1 MAEKDLT
8 LLKAAQP
15 KEAIAMLDMQTQS
28 VPADQALA
36 MPRSLRS
43 VRNEGT
49 RIAVEFDDGS
59 ASQLSMRWLRL
70 ACECGICGDTAS
82 GKRWLTPA
90 DAPADARATSI
101 EISLGGKMDVVWQD
115 GHVSR
120 FAAGFLAAHAGRV
133 GDPGAERFRPV
144 LWSSNLA
151 GRLGCF
157 AFDAVVEDDEA
168 LFQSLRALRDH
179 GIAMLTGVPAEPEA
193 TLRVAGRYGPV
204 RETSYGK
211 VFDLISRPD
220 ARVAGETARAQI
232 PHTDE
237 PFRYSPPGFI
247 FFHAIRTGA
256 GSGGTSLMVDGFQ
269 VAERMRRDTP
279 HLFDL
284 LARHGV
290 TFHREHAGDVFFS
303 AEAHVIS
310 LDASGAVT
318 GIRYNDR
325 CLAPQAGSIEEI
337 DGLIE
342 ALAEL
347 TRLICNPAD
356 QFQHQLQPGEVLV
369 FDNQR
374 VLHGRTAFDPTRA
387 VRHLRSCNL
396 DRDGVHSAFRTL
408 ARRFAP
414 QEAEAVLYQ
423 GAIL

>member
-1 MAEKDLT
+1 
-8 LLKAAQP
+8 
-15 KEAIAMLDMQTQS
+15 MLDTPKHS
-28 VPADQALA
+28 VTVDHSPAKA
-36 MPRSLRS
+36 RSVRS

-49 RIAVEFDDGS
+49 RVAIEFTDGEVGR
-59 ASQLSMRWLRL
+59 LSMRWLRL
-70 ACECGICGDTAS
+70 ACECETCGDTAS

-90 DAPADARATSI
+90 DIPADVRAASI
-101 EISLGGKMDVVWQD
+101 EISSAGETDVVWQD
-115 GHVSR
+115 GHASR
-120 FAAGFLAAHAGRV
+120 FAAGFLAAHIGQAG
-133 GDPGAERFRPV
+133 DLGAPRFQPA
-144 LWSSNLA
+144 LWSSDLA
-151 GRLGCF
+151 TRLGRF
-157 AFDAVVEDDEA
+157 AFDAVVEDDEV
-168 LFQSLRALRDH
+168 LFHSLRALRDH

-269 VAERMRRDTP
+269 VAEVMRRNTP
-279 HLFDL
+279 ELFDL
-284 LARHGV
+284 LTRHGV
-290 TFHREHAGDVFFS
+290 IFHREHAGEVFFS
-303 AEAHVIS
+303 AEAHVLS
-310 LDASGAVT
+310 LDPRGAVT
-318 GIRYNDR
+318 GMRYNDR
-325 CLAPQAGSIEEI
+325 CLAPQTGAVDAI

-347 TRLICNPAD
+347 TRLICDPQN

-374 VLHGRTAFDPTRA
+374 VLHGRTAFDPTLA
-387 VRHLRSCNL
+387 IRHLRSCNL

-414 QEAEAVLYQ
+414 DEAETVLYQ
-423 GAIL
+423 GAIF

>member
-1 MAEKDLT
+1 
-8 LLKAAQP
+8 
-15 KEAIAMLDMQTQS
+15 MLDTPKQS
-28 VPADQALA
+28 SSDPRPFRA
-36 MPRSLRS
+36 MRA
-43 VRNEGT
+43 EGD
-49 RIAVEFDDGS
+49 RIAFDFDGGKV
-59 ASQLSMRWLRL
+59 AWLSSRWLRL
-70 ACECGICGDTAS
+70 ACECEICGDTAS

-90 DAPADARATSI
+90 DVPARIRPTSI
-101 EISLGGKMDVVWQD
+101 DASASEVTVTWED

-120 FAAGFLAAHAGRV
+120 YAARFLADRAGS
-133 GDPGAERFRPV
+133 GAVRFQPD
-144 LWSSNLA
+144 LWDSDLGA
-151 GRLGCF
+151 RLGRF
-157 AFDAVVEDDEA
+157 AFDAVVEDDET
-168 LFQSLRALRDH
+168 LFHSLRALRDH
-179 GIAMLTGVPAEPEA
+179 GIAMLTGVPAETEA
-193 TLRVAGRYGPV
+193 TARVAGRYGPI

-256 GSGGTSLMVDGFQ
+256 GAGGTSLMVDGFH
-269 VAERMRRDTP
+269 VAELMRTGTP
-279 HLFDL
+279 KLFEL
-284 LARHGV
+284 LTRHGV
-290 TFHREHAGDVFFS
+290 TFHREHAGEVFFS

-310 LDASGAVT
+310 LDAAGQVT

-325 CLAPQAGSIEEI
+325 CLAPQTAPEDEI

-347 TRLICNPAD
+347 TRLICDPQN

-374 VLHGRTAFDPTRA
+374 VMHGRSAFDPTLA
-387 VRHLRSCNL
+387 VRHLRSCNI
-396 DRDGVHSAFRTL
+396 DRDGVHSALRTL

-414 QEAEAVLYQ
+414 DEAETVLYQ
-423 GAIL
+423 GAIF

>member
-1 MAEKDLT
+1 
-8 LLKAAQP
+8 
-15 KEAIAMLDMQTQS
+15 MLDTPKHASQPGHAGSQ
-28 VPADQALA
+28 A
-36 MPRSLRS
+36 MPIRAMRA
-43 VRNEGT
+43 EGA
-49 RIAVEFDDGS
+49 RIAIELADGR
-59 ASQLSMRWLRL
+59 AATLSTRWLRL
-70 ACECGICGDTAS
+70 ACECEQCGDTAS

-90 DAPADARATSI
+90 DVGKAVRAESF
-101 EISLGGKMDVVWQD
+101 DVSSPGQVTAIWQD

-120 FAAGFLAAHAGRV
+120 YDAALLAGHAG
-133 GDPGAERFRPV
+133 GPGPVRFQPQ
-144 LWSSNLA
+144 LWNSDLTA
-151 GRLGCF
+151 RLGRF
-157 AFDAVVEDDEA
+157 AFDAVVADDEA

-179 GIAMLTGVPAEPEA
+179 GIAMLTGVPAETEA
-193 TLRVAGRYGPV
+193 TARVAGRYGPI

-237 PFRYSPPGFI
+237 PFRYAPPGFI

-256 GSGGTSLMVDGFQ
+256 GTGGTSLMVDGFHI
-269 VAERMRRDTP
+269 AELMRNRTP
-279 HLFDL
+279 GLFEL
-284 LARHGV
+284 LTRHGV
-290 TFHREHAGDVFFS
+290 TFHREHAGEVFFS

-310 LDASGAVT
+310 LDAAGAVT

-325 CLAPQAGSIEEI
+325 CLAPQWAPEDRI

-347 TRLICNPAD
+347 TRLICDPQN

-374 VLHGRTAFDPTRA
+374 VLHGRSAFDPA
-387 VRHLRSCNL
+387 LAMRHLRSCNI
-396 DRDGVHSAFRTL
+396 DRDGVHSAFRSL

-414 QEAEAVLYQ
+414 EEAEAVLYQ
-423 GAIL
+423 GAIF

>member
-1 MAEKDLT
+1 
-8 LLKAAQP
+8 
-15 KEAIAMLDMQTQS
+15 MLDTPKHPTAIENEQVS
-28 VPADQALA
+28 A
-36 MPRSLRS
+36 RSIRS
-43 VRNEGT
+43 MRNEGT
-49 RIAVEFDDGS
+49 RLAVEFDDGS
-59 ASQLSMRWLRL
+59 VGRLSMRWLRL
-70 ACECGICGDTAS
+70 ACECETCGDTAS

-90 DAPADARATSI
+90 DVPADVHAASV
-101 EISLGGKMDVVWQD
+101 EISSAGEMDVVWQD
-115 GHVSR
+115 GHVSH
-120 FAAGFLAAHAGRV
+120 FAPGLLAAHIGS
-133 GDPGAERFRPV
+133 GGEPGARRFQPR
-144 LWSSNLA
+144 LWSSDLS
-151 GRLGCF
+151 GRLGRF
-157 AFDAVVEDDEA
+157 AFDAVVEDDET
-168 LFQSLRALRDH
+168 LFHSLRALRDH

-269 VAERMRRDTP
+269 VAEKMRKHTP
-279 HLFDL
+279 KLFDL

-290 TFHREHAGDVFFS
+290 TFHREHVGEVFFS
-303 AEAHVIS
+303 AEAHVVS

-325 CLAPQAGSIEEI
+325 CLAPQTGPVEEI

-347 TRLICNPAD
+347 TRLICDPVN

-374 VLHGRTAFDPTRA
+374 VLHGRTAFDPTLA

>member
-1 MAEKDLT
+1 
-8 LLKAAQP
+8 
-15 KEAIAMLDMQTQS
+15 MLDTPQHPTA
-28 VPADQALA
+28 VDRPPAK
-36 MPRSLRS
+36 PRSVRS

-49 RIAVEFDDGS
+49 RVAIEFDDGK
-59 ASQLSMRWLRL
+59 AGRLSMRWLRL
-70 ACECGICGDTAS
+70 ACECEACGDTAS
-82 GKRWLTPA
+82 GKRWLTPT
-90 DAPADARATSI
+90 DVPADIRAASI
-101 EISLGGKMDVVWQD
+101 EISSDGETSVAWQD

-120 FAAGFLAAHAGRV
+120 FTAGFLAAHV
-133 GDPGAERFRPV
+133 GSGGNADTRRFSPA
-144 LWSSNLA
+144 LWSNDLA
-151 GRLGCF
+151 EGLGRF
-157 AFDAVVEDDEA
+157 AFDAVVEDDET
-168 LFQSLRALRDH
+168 LFRSLRALRDH

-256 GSGGTSLMVDGFQ
+256 GSGGTSLMVDGFH
-269 VAERMRRDTP
+269 VATLMCRDKP
-279 HLFDL
+279 ELFEL
-284 LARHGV
+284 LTRHGV
-290 TFHREHAGDVFFS
+290 TFHREHAGEVFFS

-310 LDASGAVT
+310 LDAKGAVT

-325 CLAPQAGSIEEI
+325 CLAPQAATIDEI

-347 TRLICNPAD
+347 TRLICDPAN
-356 QFQHQLQPGEVLV
+356 QFQHQLRPGEVLV

-374 VLHGRTAFDPTRA
+374 VLHGRTAFDPTLA

-396 DRDGVHSAFRTL
+396 DRDGVHSAFRAL

-414 QEAEAVLYQ
+414 DEAETVLYQ

>member
-1 MAEKDLT
+1 
-8 LLKAAQP
+8 
-15 KEAIAMLDMQTQS
+15 MLDMQTHS
-28 VPADQALA
+28 VPAGQALA
-36 MPRSLRS
+36 TPRSLRS
-43 VRNEGT
+43 MRNEGT

-59 ASQLSMRWLRL
+59 AGRLSTRWLRL
-70 ACECGICGDTAS
+70 ACECEICGDTAS

-90 DAPADARATSI
+90 DVPADIRAASI
-101 EISLGGKMDVVWQD
+101 EVSSDGKMDVVWQD

-120 FAAGFLAAHAGRV
+120 FAAGFLAVPAGCA
-133 GDPGAERFRPV
+133 GDFGAPRFQPE
-144 LWSSNLA
+144 LWSGDLA
-151 GRLGCF
+151 ARLGRF

-168 LFQSLRALRDH
+168 LFHSLRALRDH

-269 VAERMRRDTP
+269 VAERMRTNSP
-279 HLFDL
+279 KLFDL

-318 GIRYNDR
+318 GMRFNDR
-325 CLAPQAGSIEEI
+325 CLAPQTGAVEEI

-347 TRLICNPAD
+347 TRLICDPAN

-374 VLHGRTAFDPTRA
+374 VLHGRTAFDPTLA

-396 DRDGVHSAFRTL
+396 DRDGVHSAFRSL

>member
-1 MAEKDLT
+1 
-8 LLKAAQP
+8 
-15 KEAIAMLDMQTQS
+15 MLDMQTQS
-28 VPADQALA
+28 IPVNQAFA
-36 MPRSLRS
+36 PPCSLRS
-43 VRNEGT
+43 MRNEGA

-59 ASQLSMRWLRL
+59 AGRLSMRWLRL
-70 ACECGICGDTAS
+70 ACECEICGDTAS

-90 DAPADARATSI
+90 DVPADIRATSV
-101 EISLGGKMDVVWQD
+101 EISSDGTMDVVWQD
-115 GHVSR
+115 GHASR
-120 FAAGFLAAHAGRV
+120 FAAGFLAVYAGRV
-133 GDPGAERFRPV
+133 GDFGAPRFHPK
-144 LWSSNLA
+144 LWNSDLSR
-151 GRLGCF
+151 RLGRF

-168 LFQSLRALRDH
+168 LFHSLRALRDH
-179 GIAMLTGVPAEPEA
+179 GVAMLTGVPAEPEA

-269 VAERMRRDTP
+269 VAEQMRTNTP

-284 LARHGV
+284 LTRHGV

-310 LDASGAVT
+310 LDATGAVT
-318 GIRYNDR
+318 GMRFNDR
-325 CLAPQAGSIEEI
+325 CLAPQAGAVDEI

-347 TRLICNPAD
+347 TRLICDPAN
-356 QFQHQLQPGEVLV
+356 QFRHQLQPGEVLV

-374 VLHGRTAFDPTRA
+374 VLHGRTEFDPTLA

-414 QEAEAVLYQ
+414 QEAQAVLYQ

>member
-1 MAEKDLT
+1 
-8 LLKAAQP
+8 
-15 KEAIAMLDMQTQS
+15 MLDMQTQS
-28 VPADQALA
+28 VPAGQALA
-36 MPRSLRS
+36 TRSLRS
-43 VRNEGT
+43 MRNEGPN
-49 RIAVEFDDGS
+49 IAMEFDDGS
-59 ASQLSMRWLRL
+59 VGRLSTRWLRL

-90 DAPADARATSI
+90 DVPADTRATSI
-101 EISLGGKMDVVWQD
+101 EISTDGKMDVVWQD

-120 FAAGFLAAHAGRV
+120 FAADFLAAHAGRG
-133 GDPGAERFRPV
+133 GDFGAPRFQPE
-144 LWSSNLA
+144 LWNSDLGA
-151 GRLGCF
+151 RLGRF
-157 AFDAVVEDDEA
+157 AFDAVVEDDAA

-269 VAERMRRDTP
+269 IAERMRRDTP
-279 HLFDL
+279 DLFAL

-290 TFHREHAGDVFFS
+290 TFHREHAGEVFFS

-318 GIRYNDR
+318 GIRFNDR
-325 CLAPQAGSIEEI
+325 CLAPQTGAVDEI

-342 ALAEL
+342 ALAGL
-347 TRLICNPAD
+347 TRLVCDPAN
-356 QFQHQLQPGEVLV
+356 QFRHQLQPGEVLV

-374 VLHGRTAFDPTRA
+374 VLHGRTEFDPTLA

-414 QEAEAVLYQ
+414 EEAEAVLYQ
-423 GAIL
+423 GAIF

>member
-1 MAEKDLT
+1 
-8 LLKAAQP
+8 
-15 KEAIAMLDMQTQS
+15 MLDTPS
-28 VPADQALA
+28 HTTETKRAAAPIRAIRA
-36 MPRSLRS
+36 
-43 VRNEGT
+43 EGA
-49 RIAVEFDDGS
+49 RIAVELVGGRT
-59 ASQLSMRWLRL
+59 ARLSTRWLRL
-70 ACECGICGDTAS
+70 ACECEACGDTAS

-90 DAPADARATSI
+90 DISTAIHAESFDASTPGQVTAI
-101 EISLGGKMDVVWQD
+101 WQD

-120 FAAGFLAAHAGRV
+120 YDAAFLASHTDDAG
-133 GDPGAERFRPV
+133 AARFEPQ
-144 LWSSNLA
+144 LWDGGLA
-151 GRLGCF
+151 ARLGRF
-157 AFDAVVEDDEA
+157 AFDAVVGDDEA

-179 GIAMLTGVPAEPEA
+179 GIAMLTGVPAEKEA
-193 TLRVAGRYGPV
+193 TARVAGRYGPI

-237 PFRYSPPGFI
+237 PFRYAPPGFI

-256 GSGGTSLMVDGFQ
+256 GTGGTSLTVDGFH
-269 VAERMRRDTP
+269 VAELMRTGTP
-279 HLFDL
+279 ELFDL
-284 LARHGV
+284 LTRRGV
-290 TFHREHAGDVFFS
+290 TFHREHAGEVFFS

-310 LDASGAVT
+310 LDAVGQVT

-325 CLAPQAGSIEEI
+325 CLAPQQAPETEI
-337 DGLIE
+337 DSLIE

-347 TRLICNPAD
+347 TRLICDPQN

-374 VLHGRTAFDPTRA
+374 VLHGRTAFDPTLA
-387 VRHLRSCNL
+387 VRHLRSCNI

-414 QEAEAVLYQ
+414 EEAEAVLYQ
-423 GAIL
+423 GAIF

>member
-1 MAEKDLT
+1 
-8 LLKAAQP
+8 
-15 KEAIAMLDMQTQS
+15 
-28 VPADQALA
+28 
-36 MPRSLRS
+36 
-43 VRNEGT
+43 
-49 RIAVEFDDGS
+49 
-59 ASQLSMRWLRL
+59 
-70 ACECGICGDTAS
+70 
-82 GKRWLTPA
+82 
-90 DAPADARATSI
+90 
-101 EISLGGKMDVVWQD
+101 MDVVWQD
-115 GHVSR
+115 GHASR
-120 FAAGFLAAHAGRV
+120 FAADFLAAHAGQAA
-133 GDPGAERFRPV
+133 GLGAPRFRPD
-144 LWSSNLA
+144 LWSSDLA
-151 GRLGCF
+151 ARLRRF

-269 VAERMRRDTP
+269 VAERIRRDTP
-279 HLFDL
+279 HLFEL
-284 LARHGV
+284 LTRHGV

-310 LDASGAVT
+310 LDASGDVT
-318 GIRYNDR
+318 GMRFNDR
-325 CLAPQAGSIEEI
+325 CLAPQTGAVDEI

-347 TRLICNPAD
+347 TRLICDPAN
-356 QFQHQLQPGEVLV
+356 QFQHQLKPGEVLV

-374 VLHGRTAFDPTRA
+374 VLHGRTEFDPTLA

-414 QEAEAVLYQ
+414 SEAEAVLYQ

>member
-1 MAEKDLT
+1 
-8 LLKAAQP
+8 
-15 KEAIAMLDMQTQS
+15 MLDIQTQS
-28 VPADQALA
+28 APVGRALEA
-36 MPRSLRS
+36 QPSLRAI
-43 VRNEGT
+43 RNEGT

-59 ASQLSMRWLRL
+59 AGRLSMGWLRL
-70 ACECGICGDTAS
+70 ACECETCGDTAS

-90 DAPADARATSI
+90 DVPADIRAMSI
-101 EISLGGKMDVVWQD
+101 EISSGGTMDVVWQD
-115 GHVSR
+115 GHASR
-120 FAAGFLAAHAGRV
+120 FAAGFLAVHAGRP
-133 GDPGAERFRPV
+133 GDFGAPRFQPE
-144 LWSSNLA
+144 LWNSDLA
-151 GRLGCF
+151 SRLGRF
-157 AFDAVVEDDEA
+157 AFDAVVEDDET
-168 LFQSLRALRDH
+168 LFRSLRALRDH

-211 VFDLISRPD
+211 VFDLVSRPD

-269 VAERMRRDTP
+269 VAERMRKNTP
-279 HLFDL
+279 ELFDL
-284 LARHGV
+284 LTRHGV

-310 LDASGAVT
+310 LDATGAVT
-318 GIRYNDR
+318 GMRFNDR
-325 CLAPQAGSIEEI
+325 CLAPQTGAVDEI

-347 TRLICNPAD
+347 TRLIRDPAN
-356 QFQHQLQPGEVLV
+356 QFQHQLKPGEVLV

-374 VLHGRTAFDPTRA
+374 VLHGRTEFDPTLA

-414 QEAEAVLYQ
+414 EEAEAMLYQ
-423 GAIL
+423 GAIF

>member
-1 MAEKDLT
+1 
-8 LLKAAQP
+8 
-15 KEAIAMLDMQTQS
+15 MLDMQTQS
-28 VPADQALA
+28 VPAGQALA
-36 MPRSLRS
+36 TRSLRAM
-43 VRNEGT
+43 RNEGL

-59 ASQLSMRWLRL
+59 AGRLSMRWLRL
-70 ACECGICGDTAS
+70 ACECEICGDTAS

-90 DAPADARATSI
+90 DVPADIRAASI
-101 EISLGGKMDVVWQD
+101 EISTDGTTDVVWRD

-120 FAAGFLAAHAGRV
+120 FAVGFLAAHAGRG
-133 GDPGAERFRPV
+133 GDFGAPRFQPE
-144 LWSSNLA
+144 LWNSDLGA
-151 GRLGCF
+151 RLGRF
-157 AFDAVVEDDEA
+157 AFDAVVEDDAA
-168 LFQSLRALRDH
+168 LFHSLRALRDH

-193 TLRVAGRYGPV
+193 TLRVAGRYGLV

-269 VAERMRRDTP
+269 VAERMRTNSP
-279 HLFDL
+279 ELFDL

-318 GIRYNDR
+318 GIRFNDR
-325 CLAPQAGSIEEI
+325 CLAPQTGAVDEI

-347 TRLICNPAD
+347 TRLICNPAN
-356 QFQHQLQPGEVLV
+356 QFRHQLQPGEVLV

-374 VLHGRTAFDPTRA
+374 VLHGRTEFDPTLA

-414 QEAEAVLYQ
+414 EEAEAVLYQ
-423 GAIL
+423 GAIF

>member
-1 MAEKDLT
+1 M
-8 LLKAAQP
+8 
-15 KEAIAMLDMQTQS
+15 
-28 VPADQALA
+28 
-36 MPRSLRS
+36 
-43 VRNEGT
+43 RNEGT
-49 RIAVEFDDGS
+49 RIAVEFDDDGS
-59 ASQLSMRWLRL
+59 AGRLSTRWLRL
-70 ACECGICGDTAS
+70 ACECDICGDTAS

-90 DAPADARATSI
+90 DVPADIQAASI
-101 EISLGGKMDVVWQD
+101 EVSSDGKMDVVWQD

-120 FAAGFLAAHAGRV
+120 FAAGFLAVPAGCA
-133 GDPGAERFRPV
+133 GDFGAPRFQPE
-144 LWSSNLA
+144 LWSGDLA
-151 GRLGCF
+151 ARLGRF

-168 LFQSLRALRDH
+168 LFHSLRALRDH

-269 VAERMRRDTP
+269 VAERMRTNSP
-279 HLFDL
+279 KLFDL

-318 GIRYNDR
+318 GMRFNDR
-325 CLAPQAGSIEEI
+325 CLAPQTGAVEEI

-347 TRLICNPAD
+347 TRLICDPAN

-374 VLHGRTAFDPTRA
+374 VLHGRTGFDPTLA

-414 QEAEAVLYQ
+414 GEAGAVLYQ
-423 GAIL
+423 GAIF

>member
-1 MAEKDLT
+1 MAGPVGFST
-8 LLKAAQP
+8 
-15 KEAIAMLDMQTQS
+15 
-28 VPADQALA
+28 
-36 MPRSLRS
+36 
-43 VRNEGT
+43 
-49 RIAVEFDDGS
+49 
-59 ASQLSMRWLRL
+59 RWLRL
-70 ACECGICGDTAS
+70 ACECDVCGDTAS

-90 DAPADARATSI
+90 DVPVGVRATALD
-101 EISLGGKMDVVWQD
+101 ISAAGVSVVWED

-120 FAAGFLAAHAGRV
+120 YGSEFLAGHAG
-133 GDPGAERFRPV
+133 GGSGPARFQPH
-144 LWSSNLA
+144 LWSSDLGGKL
-151 GRLGCF
+151 GRF

-168 LFQSLRALRDH
+168 LFGSLLALCDH
-179 GIAMLTGVPAEPEA
+179 GIAMLTGVPAETEA
-193 TLRVAGRYGPV
+193 TARVAGRYGPI

-247 FFHAIRTGA
+247 FFHAIRAGA
-256 GSGGTSLMVDGFQ
+256 GTGGTSLMVDGFH
-269 VAERMRRDTP
+269 VAELMRKNSP
-279 HLFDL
+279 ELFDL
-284 LARHGV
+284 LTRHGV
-290 TFHREHAGDVFFS
+290 TFQREHAGEVFFS

-325 CLAPQAGSIEEI
+325 CLAPQTAPLDRI

-347 TRLICNPAD
+347 TRLICDPQN

-374 VLHGRTAFDPTRA
+374 VMHGRSAFDPTLA
-387 VRHLRSCNL
+387 VRHLRSCNI

-414 QEAEAVLYQ
+414 DEAEAVLYQ
-423 GAIL
+423 GAIF

>member
-1 MAEKDLT
+1 
-8 LLKAAQP
+8 
-15 KEAIAMLDMQTQS
+15 MLDNPEHSTTS
-28 VPADQALA
+28 
-36 MPRSLRS
+36 RYSLPNARPF
-43 VRNEGT
+43 RAFRDEGD
-49 RIAVEFDDGS
+49 RIALDLDRGRS
-59 ASQLSMRWLRL
+59 ARLSTRWLRL
-70 ACECGICGDTAS
+70 ACECAICGDTAS

-90 DAPADARATSI
+90 DVPAEVRVASI
-101 EISLGGKMDVVWQD
+101 EASDEVVVVWED

-120 FAAGFLAAHAGRV
+120 YDSGFLANHAGSDRE
-133 GDPGAERFRPV
+133 AARFRPE
-144 LWSSNLA
+144 LWSSDLGA
-151 GRLGCF
+151 RLGRF
-157 AFDAVVEDDEA
+157 AFDAVVEDDEM
-168 LFQSLRALRDH
+168 LFGSLRALRNH
-179 GIAMLTGVPAEPEA
+179 GIAMLTGVPAEAEA
-193 TLRVAGRYGPV
+193 TMRIAGRYGPI

-256 GSGGTSLMVDGFQ
+256 GTGGTSLMVDGFH
-269 VAERMRRDTP
+269 VAELMRTGTP
-279 HLFDL
+279 ELFEL
-284 LARHGV
+284 LTRHGV
-290 TFHREHAGDVFFS
+290 TFHREHAGEVFFA

-310 LDASGAVT
+310 LDAAGQVT

-325 CLAPQAGSIEEI
+325 CIAPQTAPGDDI
-337 DGLIE
+337 DSLIE

-347 TRLICNPAD
+347 TRLICDPQN

-374 VLHGRTAFDPTRA
+374 VMHGRSAFDPTLA
-387 VRHLRSCNL
+387 VRHLRSCNI

-414 QEAEAVLYQ
+414 EEAEAVLYQ
-423 GAIL
+423 GAIF

>member
-1 MAEKDLT
+1 
-8 LLKAAQP
+8 
-15 KEAIAMLDMQTQS
+15 MLDMQTQS
-28 VPADQALA
+28 VPAGQALA
-36 MPRSLRS
+36 TPRRLRS
-43 VRNEGT
+43 MRNEGT
-49 RIAVEFDDGS
+49 RITIEFDDGS
-59 ASQLSMRWLRL
+59 AGRLSMRWLRL
-70 ACECGICGDTAS
+70 ACECEICGDTAS

-90 DAPADARATSI
+90 DVPADIRATSV
-101 EISLGGKMDVVWQD
+101 EISSDGTMDVVWQD
-115 GHVSR
+115 GHASR
-120 FAAGFLAAHAGRV
+120 FAAGFLAVYAGRV
-133 GDPGAERFRPV
+133 GDFGAPHFHPE
-144 LWSSNLA
+144 LWNSDLSR
-151 GRLGCF
+151 RLGRF

-168 LFQSLRALRDH
+168 LFHSLRALRDH
-179 GIAMLTGVPAEPEA
+179 GVAMLTGVPAEPEA

-256 GSGGTSLMVDGFQ
+256 GIGGTSLMVDGFQ
-269 VAERMRRDTP
+269 VAEQMRTNTP

-284 LARHGV
+284 LTRHGV

-310 LDASGAVT
+310 LDATGAVT
-318 GIRYNDR
+318 GMRFNDR
-325 CLAPQAGSIEEI
+325 CLAPQAGAVDEI

-347 TRLICNPAD
+347 TRLICDPAN
-356 QFQHQLQPGEVLV
+356 QFRHQLQPGEVLV

-374 VLHGRTAFDPTRA
+374 VLHGRTEFDPTLA

-414 QEAEAVLYQ
+414 QEAQAVLYQ

>member
-1 MAEKDLT
+1 
-8 LLKAAQP
+8 LLKTAQS
-15 KEAIAMLDMQTQS
+15 KEGFAMLDLQTQS
-28 VPADQALA
+28 VPDDEAVA
-36 MPRSLRS
+36 PRHSLRS

-59 ASQLSMRWLRL
+59 AGRLSMRWLRL
-70 ACECGICGDTAS
+70 ACECEICGDTAS

-90 DAPADARATSI
+90 DVPADIHAASI
-101 EISLGGKMDVVWQD
+101 EIASDGKMDVVWQD

-120 FAAGFLAAHAGRV
+120 FAAGFLAAHAGRA
-133 GDPGAERFRPV
+133 GGPGTVRFRPV
-144 LWSSNLA
+144 LWGSDLA
-151 GRLGCF
+151 ARLGRF
-157 AFDAVVEDDEA
+157 AFDAVVEDDEM

-193 TLRVAGRYGPV
+193 TLRVASRYGPV

-269 VAERMRRDTP
+269 VAERMRGNTP
-279 HLFDL
+279 ELFDL

-290 TFHREHAGDVFFS
+290 TFHREHAGEVFFS
-303 AEAHVIS
+303 AEAHAIS

-318 GIRYNDR
+318 GMRYNDR
-325 CLAPQAGSIEEI
+325 CLAPQVGSIEEI

-347 TRLICNPAD
+347 TRLICDPAN
-356 QFQHQLQPGEVLV
+356 QFQYQLQPGEVLV

-374 VLHGRTAFDPTRA
+374 VLHGRTAFDPTLA

-396 DRDGVHSAFRTL
+396 DRDGVHSAFRSL